1 MKTPHEK
8 QIEAYVETIAELN
21 KEIKELRDI
30 IKLQNSK
37 IFKFLVKESKIKIII
52 INYLFPQKTNW
63 IDVGMFNHDGRYKL
77 IQMRI
82 NTKNNK
88 KEFRRVSLG
97 WVNDYTAKKEIFEN
111 TLKHNI

>member
-1 MKTPHEK
+1 MKTPQEK

-21 KEIKELRDI
+21 REVKKLRDI
-30 IKLQNSK
+30 IKLQNLK
-37 IFKFLVKESKIKIII
+37 IFKFLVKESKIKRII
-52 INYLFPQKTNW
+52 INYLFTKKTNW

-97 WVNDYTAKKEIFEN
+97 WVNDYTAKQDIFKN
-111 TLKHNI
+111 TLNNNI